1 VYARILPGL
10 ASSTNPAWS
19 MFAGGPELHGDYPD
33 ARLPNLVSK
42 GSAILDG
49 PVTLFPNPVLPN
61 HDGLSVRYRLGTEL
75 ASAAEVH
82 VTTFNLA
89 GEEVDTR
96 RGTVA
101 ANTENVVTIPRTL
114 LASGVYFCRV
124 QAFSGDRVETRLER
138 FAVVR

>member
-1 VYARILPGL
+1 V
-10 ASSTNPAWS
+10 ST
-19 MFAGGPELHGDYPD
+19 GD
-33 ARLPNLVSK
+33 
-42 GSAILDG
+42 AILDG
-49 PVTLFPNPVLPN
+49 PVTVFPNPVFPN
-61 HDGLSVRYRLGTEL
+61 HESFSVRYRLGTEL

-96 RGTVA
+96 RGSVQP
-101 ANTENVVTIPRTL
+101 NTENVVTIPRTR

-124 QAFSGDRVETRLER
+124 QAISGDRVETRLER